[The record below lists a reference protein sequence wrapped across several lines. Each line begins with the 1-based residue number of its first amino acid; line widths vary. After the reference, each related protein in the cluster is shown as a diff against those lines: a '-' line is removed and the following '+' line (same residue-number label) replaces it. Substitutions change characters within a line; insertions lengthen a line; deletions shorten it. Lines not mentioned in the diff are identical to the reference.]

1 MLKASLQAAF
11 AKAHI
16 PEYQFFREYDVVSGT
31 AVIVGFNDGQP
42 LTSFRLFNKSLTL
55 ILFEK
60 DVFLERK
67 IKSARWVL
75 GQEFEYHITALGEMQ
90 DAQTLFVPVKNNKMV
105 KEEAT
110 FDASQVEELLERSLS
125 AQMDPSNSGMMMR
138 PGRPGEEDTRNEVH
152 ESDPFL
158 KQISFLTQPLDNFKL
173 SPQVILVEDKD
184 VQPGFLTGAS
194 RTIQRHKPTV
204 MLPNQMSLII
214 EAATMLGNWNFR
226 PYIYLPKSDILQ
238 PYRSDVE
245 TKVVFFIHRSIF
257 DSEEQ
262 VKLRP

>member
-16 PEYQFFREYDVVSGT
+16 PEYQFFREYDVVTGT
-31 AVIVGFNDGQP
+31 AVIIGFNDGQP
-42 LTSFRLFNKSLTL
+42 LTSFRLFNKSLSL

-90 DAQTLFVPVKNNKMV
+90 DAQTLFVPVKNNKLV

-110 FDASQVEELLERSLS
+110 FDASQVEELLERSLAAQLDS
-125 AQMDPSNSGMMMR
+125 ASTGLTMSGSKLTSQDKMDAV
-138 PGRPGEEDTRNEVH
+138 DAA
-152 ESDPFL
+152 DPFL
-158 KQISFLTQPLDNFKL
+158 KQISFVTQPLDNFKL
-173 SPQVILVEDKD
+173 SPQVIVVEDTEL
-184 VQPGFLTGAS
+184 QPGFLTGAS
-194 RTIQRHKPTV
+194 RTIQRHKPTL
-204 MLPNQMSLII
+204 MLPNQMGLII